1 MDRIIQSM
9 KNFLTI
15 LPRFLASDV
24 GRGLLS
30 TTPLSSSTVADTQQT
45 TETFLAL
52 ETALQQVQT
61 ARTAL
66 EPPRTALEPARTA
79 LEPACTALEPPL
91 AAGAVR
97 QPAEF
102 KIVGPGI
109 DFKTLKIMF
118 YYKESSVFFFIK
130 VNEGKRDSNTAAV
143 YIN

>member
-1 MDRIIQSM
+1 ME
-9 KNFLTI
+9 NFLTI

-30 TTPLSSSTVADTQQT
+30 TTPSSSTGADTQQT

-79 LEPACTALEPPL
+79 LEPPL
-91 AAGAVR
+91 AAGVVR
-97 QPAEF
+97 QPAESR
-102 KIVGPGI
+102 IVSPGI
-109 DFKTLKIMF
+109 DFKTEKNI
-118 YYKESSVFFFIK
+118 FFTDNLLFFL
-130 VNEGKRDSNTAAV
+130 
-143 YIN
+143 

>member
-1 MDRIIQSM
+1 ME
-9 KNFLTI
+9 NFLTI

-30 TTPLSSSTVADTQQT
+30 TTPSSTGAVTQQT

-66 EPPRTALEPARTA
+66 EPPRTALEP
-79 LEPACTALEPPL
+79 PCTALEPPL
-91 AAGAVR
+91 VAGVVQ

-102 KIVGPGI
+102 KIVGTGI
-109 DFKTLKIMF
+109 DFKTDKITGNLL
-118 YYKESSVFFFIK
+118 YFFDK
-130 VNEGKRDSNTAAV
+130 SR
-143 YIN
+143 

>member
-1 MDRIIQSM
+1 ME
-9 KNFLTI
+9 NFLTI

-30 TTPLSSSTVADTQQT
+30 TTPTSSSTVADTQQT

-66 EPPRTALEPARTA
+66 EPPRTALEAARTG
-79 LEPACTALEPPL
+79 LESPL
-91 AAGAVR
+91 DAGVLR
-97 QPAEF
+97 QPAES

-109 DFKTLKIMF
+109 DFKTDKI
-118 YYKESSVFFFIK
+118 IC
-130 VNEGKRDSNTAAV
+130 
-143 YIN
+143 

>member
-9 KNFLTI
+9 ENFLTI
-15 LPRFLASDV
+15 LPRFLASEV

-79 LEPACTALEPPL
+79 LEPPL
-91 AAGAVR
+91 AAGVVR
-97 QPAEF
+97 QPAESR
-102 KIVGPGI
+102 IVSPGI
-109 DFKTLKIMF
+109 DFKTEKNIFLTDNLL
-118 YYKESSVFFFIK
+118 FFL
-130 VNEGKRDSNTAAV
+130 
-143 YIN
+143 